1 MHRGV
6 MLRIRFSMADLGR
19 VIVSDAPMIE
29 VAASLDALSLTP
41 RSVFVE
47 RWRRWALPRIP
58 RSARHVVG
66 VLRAL
71 PYTPPE
77 IIPEGC
83 ALPSEGPLWTALR
96 SYHEACLGDVWK
108 RVQANKNEA
117 VTAVTNTIIKH
128 GALAALDALGPSI
141 RWKGDHLE
149 VDHHRAGD
157 VHLRGRGIRLVPSV
171 FWQTPQY
178 TERNV
183 PQPTLTFPIGAAPI
197 AHDDNPD
204 ALVTLLGR
212 TRADVLRA
220 AVTGS
225 GTGEIARRLGV
236 SPASVSE
243 HATALRQAGLLNT
256 VRAGRAVRHS
266 PTALGRRLITPAPMA
281 APTGLSEWTER
292 MATEPARPA

>member
-1 MHRGV
+1 

-19 VIVSDAPMIE
+19 VILSDAPMIE

-47 RWRRWALPRIP
+47 RWRRWALPRVP
-58 RSARHVVG
+58 PSARHVVG

-71 PYTPPE
+71 PHTPPE
-77 IIPEGC
+77 VIPAGC
-83 ALPSEGPLWTALR
+83 VMPSGGPLWTALR
-96 SYHEACLGDVWK
+96 AYHEACLGDVWK
-108 RVQANKNEA
+108 RVQANKSEA
-117 VTAVTNTIIKH
+117 VTGVTNTLIKH
-128 GALAALDALGPSI
+128 GVLAALDALGPSI

-149 VDHHRAGD
+149 VDHHRTGE
-157 VHLRGRGIRLVPSV
+157 VHLGGRGIRFVPSV
-171 FWQTPQY
+171 FWQTPQF
-178 TERNV
+178 TERGV
-183 PQPTLTFPIGAAPI
+183 PQPTLTFPVDAAPI
-197 AHDDNPD
+197 ARDDSPD

-236 SPASVSE
+236 SAASVSE

-256 VRAGRAVRHS
+256 VRAGREVRHS
-266 PTALGRRLITPAPMA
+266 PTALGRRLITPASVA
-281 APTGLSEWTER
+281 APSGISEWAEGLAAGR
-292 MATEPARPA
+292 AQPA